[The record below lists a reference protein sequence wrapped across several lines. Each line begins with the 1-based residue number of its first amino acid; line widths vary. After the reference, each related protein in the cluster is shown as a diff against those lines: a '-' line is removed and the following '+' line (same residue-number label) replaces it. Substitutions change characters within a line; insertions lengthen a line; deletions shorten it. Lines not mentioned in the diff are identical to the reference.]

1 LRGHGLKVRKVDIGG
16 LLVYAQADLNLMPTK
31 DRKFPARFLTC
42 ALLMAAANV
51 LGSDV
56 GDSYDK
62 VLAEKGAPKSQMQ
75 AGTVRILTY
84 PDVTIKLKDDV
95 VVSIKAVVSVPSP
108 PSPPPNA
115 AGKPPTAADSVASL
129 KNRLKDS
136 MTRVNLIVNQ
146 PVATVPLT
154 PELRAAIWGEGWFHP
169 GAITPDFNTVDIR
182 KTQETEQYAKFEF
195 ISSNLNPGVAF
206 RGADVEFNSMTK
218 FFYVDRT
225 LPKKR
230 LTEEE
235 MVEINRLYK
244 VIGNCERQLQ
254 LWGAAQ

>member
-1 LRGHGLKVRKVDIGG
+1 
-16 LLVYAQADLNLMPTK
+16 
-31 DRKFPARFLTC
+31 
-42 ALLMAAANV
+42 
-51 LGSDV
+51 
-56 GDSYDK
+56 
-62 VLAEKGAPKSQMQ
+62 MQ

-95 VVSIKAVVSVPSP
+95 VVSIKAIASVPAP

-129 KNRLKDS
+129 KGRLKDA

-146 PVATVPLT
+146 PVPTVPLT

-182 KTQETEQYAKFEF
+182 KTQETEQYAKFDF

-235 MVEINRLYK
+235 MVEVNRLYR
-244 VIGNCERQLQ
+244 VIGSCERQLE
-254 LWGAAQ
+254 LWGATQ